1 MQGFMI
7 DALWRLSCG
16 KCKLEVLFFSLH
28 FETLRKN
35 VLTCCQIMGYST
47 NILKFF

>member
-16 KCKLEVLFFSLH
+16 KCKLEVLFFP
-28 FETLRKN
+28 F
-35 VLTCCQIMGYST
+35 
-47 NILKFF
+47 ILKL